1 MGTQE
6 VEQVSGEQRRL
17 FMQRLLTDVKALER
31 MIDEGLFETGVRRIG
46 AEQELVLVD
55 DHWQP
60 APVAV
65 EVLERINDERVT
77 HELGR
82 FNAEFN
88 CDPIVFD
95 GDCLSRMRAQIEELL
110 AVVTAASAPS
120 GARPLLIGILPTL
133 QLSHLCRDNIVPKPR
148 YYALDELIRAQRGG
162 NYELRI
168 KGIDEIT
175 IEHESIMLEAL
186 NTSFQLHYQVEPSEF
201 ALAFNTAQAL
211 AGPILAACVNS
222 PVLFGKRLWRETR
235 IAIFQQA
242 VDTRPEASPHERD
255 LLARVRFGEK
265 WCEESVLEL
274 FKEDVA
280 RFRVMFGAETDEAP
294 LDALDDGRIP
304 KLTALCT
311 HNSTVYRWNRP
322 CYGITGGKPHLRIE
336 NRYLP
341 SGPSVIDECA
351 NAALWFGLMKAV
363 PAAFP
368 DLTQRLGFE
377 DAANNFVAAARA
389 GLESQLAWLDER
401 SLSATELVREVLL
414 PLARE
419 GLAAANIN
427 ASDADELLE
436 VIDRRVETAR
446 TGARWMLA
454 SVAGM
459 QGQGTRAERLSA
471 LTAGAA
477 SRQDLGEPVHTW
489 DPATLE
495 EAGAWERNY
504 QRVGQYMNTDVL
516 TVQEDELIDLAAS
529 IMDWEHVRHVPVEDD
544 DHNLVGMLSYREL
557 LKLLADPKRKNAD
570 QTVAVGDLMRRDPVC
585 VTPETPTIEAIELM
599 RERKISCL
607 PVVAEGSRKLVGIV
621 TEHDYMRI
629 AGKLLERELL
639 GQGDGDGAPPD
650 PSP

>member
-31 MIDEGLFETGVRRIG
+31 MLDEGLFETGVRRVG
-46 AEQELVLVD
+46 VEQELVLVD

-65 EVLERINDERVT
+65 ETLARITDERVT

-82 FNAEFN
+82 FNVEFN
-88 CDPIVFD
+88 CDPVVFT
-95 GDCLSRMRAQIEELL
+95 GDCLARVRAQIDELL
-110 AVVTAASAPS
+110 ATVASAAAPS

-133 QLSHLCRDNIVPKPR
+133 QLSDLCHANIVPKPR

-186 NTSFQLHYQVEPSEF
+186 NTSFQLHFQVAPDEF
-201 ALAFNTAQAL
+201 ALAFNAAQAL
-211 AGPILAACVNS
+211 AGPVLAACVNS
-222 PVLFGKRLWRETR
+222 PILFGKRLWRETR

-255 LLARVRFGEK
+255 QLARVRFGER
-265 WCEESVLEL
+265 WCKDSVLEL

-294 LDALDDGRIP
+294 LDALDQGQIP

-322 CYGITGGKPHLRIE
+322 CYGITEGKPHLRIE

-341 SGPSVIDECA
+341 SGPSVTDEMA
-351 NAALWFGLMKAV
+351 NAALWFGLMAAL

-368 DLTQRLGFE
+368 DLTERLNFE

-401 SLSATELVREVLL
+401 TLSSAELVREILL

-419 GLAAANIN
+419 GLASSGIDAT
-427 ASDADELLE
+427 DADALLE
-436 VIDRRVETAR
+436 VIDRRVETGR

-454 SVAGM
+454 SVAKM

-477 SRQDLGEPVHTW
+477 SRQDEGEPAHTW
-489 DPATLE
+489 EPATLD
-495 EAGAWERNY
+495 EAGSWEQNY
-504 QRVGQYMNTDVL
+504 QRVGQYMVTDLL

-529 IMDWEHVRHVPVEDD
+529 IMEWEHVRHVPVEDAD
-544 DHNLVGMLSYREL
+544 SNLVGMLSNREL
-557 LKLLADPKRKNAD
+557 LRLLADPKRQTTA
-570 QTVAVGDLMRRDPVC
+570 QTVSVGDMMRRDPIC
-585 VTPETPTIEAIELM
+585 VTPETLTIEAIALM
-599 RERKISCL
+599 REHKISCL
-607 PVVAEGSRKLVGIV
+607 PVVARGSRKLVGII
-621 TEHDYMRI
+621 TEHDFMRI
-629 AGKLLERELL
+629 AGQLLERELTRP
-639 GQGDGDGAPPD
+639 DPAPPA
-650 PSP
+650 